1 MDNQNAEI
9 SMATFRRMPLYLRCL
24 YEMQDNGK
32 EYVSTVALAEGVFKN
47 PSVVKKDLSYVI
59 KNEGKPKVGHK
70 VKDLINDIEE
80 FLGYDNTHDAILVGV
95 GKLGQALLGYKGFDE
110 WGLRIVAGFDVNSD
124 IVGKTINGKEI
135 IDMKQMPT
143 EIAKR
148 NIKMAVLTNGYTA
161 SAAELFTCALKD
173 YKKAVIVGEKTYGKG
188 CGQSVIPLPDG
199 TGLSFTTFL
208 YDPPVS
214 ENYNGVGITPDVEKE
229 LSEEASK
236 KNIFELQF
244 SEDDQLKAALEALK

>member
-1 MDNQNAEI
+1 MDNDKILSNREDGMDNQNAEI

-148 NIKMAVLTNGYTA
+148 NIKMAVLTVPQEFAQGIVD
-161 SAAELFTCALKD
+161 ELVKAGIQAIWNFTPCRLKVPNTVALKHENMASSL
-173 YKKAVIVGEKTYGKG
+173 AV
-188 CGQSVIPLPDG
+188 
-199 TGLSFTTFL
+199 LSR
-208 YDPPVS
+208 
-214 ENYNGVGITPDVEKE
+214 
-229 LSEEASK
+229 
-236 KNIFELQF
+236 
-244 SEDDQLKAALEALK
+244 QLKEILRKEAK